1 MTDPMPPKHARA
13 PSAGAPRFARLLGA
27 LLAPVDGAWLAAF
40 RVLFGLAMCVSML
53 RFIAYG
59 WIDEFFVAPAFHF
72 KYWGFAWVEAIPAP
86 QLHALFWVM
95 AALAL
100 GIALGLCFRLCA
112 AAFALGFAYLQLIDV
127 ATYLN
132 HYYLAT
138 LLAVLLALSPAHRI
152 ASLDALLRPR
162 LATGGIAPALRG
174 GAMSIGVAPALRG
187 GAMPMSA
194 VQAGWL
200 YLFRFQIGVV
210 YTFAGL
216 AKAQSDWLI
225 HAQPLRIWLGSKTG
239 MPLLGPLFTL
249 EWTALVMSWAGFLFD
264 TGIVWL
270 LLWRRTRP
278 FAYALVIAFHTLTG
292 TLFPIGM
299 FPVIMVL
306 GALVFFSPGWPRKW
320 IGAARRLAGLPARV
334 DVSTPVAPREI
345 APQRGH
351 LLIAAIAIAYC
362 AFHVAMPLRHLAYSG
377 SVLWHEQGMRWSWR
391 VMVREKNGSIT
402 YVVRDKRSG
411 KQWHVS
417 PRRYLTRLQERE
429 MSGQP
434 DLILQ
439 LAHHIRREF
448 ELRAEG
454 PVEVRVEAFVSL
466 NGRRIRRL
474 IDPDV
479 DLAAIRDG
487 VVPAAWITASPDDP
501 PPHIQ
506 PI

>member
-1 MTDPMPPKHARA
+1 MTDAVSAPEPAQRGAAGFAARA
-13 PSAGAPRFARLLGA
+13 YAA
-27 LLAPVDGAWLAAF
+27 LIAPVDGAWLAAF
-40 RVLFGLAMCVSML
+40 RILFGLAMCVSML

-59 WIDEFFVAPAFHF
+59 WIDRFFVAPGFHF
-72 KYWGFAWVEAIPAP
+72 KYWGFAWVQPLPSP

-100 GIALGLCFRLCA
+100 GIALGFCFRLCA
-112 AAFALGFAYLQLIDV
+112 FAFTVGFAYLQLLDV

-132 HYYLAT
+132 HYYLAN
-138 LLAVLLALSPAHRI
+138 LLALLLALSPAHRV
-152 ASLDALLRPR
+152 ASLDALLRR
-162 LATGGIAPALRG
+162 SLPASTLH
-174 GAMSIGVAPALRG
+174 
-187 GAMPMSA
+187 
-194 VQAGWL
+194 AGWL

-216 AKAQSDWLI
+216 AKAQSDWLL

-239 MPLLGPLFTL
+239 MPLLGPLFEL
-249 EWTALVMSWAGFLFD
+249 PWTATVMSWSGFLFD
-264 TGIVWL
+264 TTIAWL
-270 LLWRRTRP
+270 LLWRKTRP
-278 FAYALVIAFHTLTG
+278 FAFALVLVFHALTRS
-292 TLFPIGM
+292 LFPIGM

-306 GALVFFSPGWPRKW
+306 GALVFFSPGWPRTL
-320 IGAARRLAGLPARV
+320 IAGARRALIGIVPALRGGAM
-334 DVSTPVAPREI
+334 SKGARPRALEGPP
-345 APQRGH
+345 AAVTARPALRARPPRAH
-351 LLIAAIAIAYC
+351 VFAIAAALVYC
-362 AFHVAMPLRHLAYSG
+362 AAHVAMPLRHFVYGG

-402 YVVRDKRSG
+402 FLVRDKRTG
-411 KQWHVS
+411 KEWHVS

-439 LAHHIRREF
+439 LAHHIEREF
-448 ELRAEG
+448 TLRAGG
-454 PVEVRVEAFVSL
+454 PVEVRVQALVSL
-466 NGRRIRRL
+466 NGRRIRHL
-474 IDPDV
+474 IDPAI

-487 VVPAAWITASPDDP
+487 VAPAQWITASPDEA

>member
-1 MTDPMPPKHARA
+1 MTDAV
-13 PSAGAPRFARLLGA
+13 PSPRGSAASSHSPWRARLLD
-27 LLAPVDGAWLAAF
+27 LSLARVDGAWLAAF
-40 RVLFGLAMCVSML
+40 RVLFGLAMCVSMV

-59 WIDEFFVAPAFHF
+59 WIDEFFLKPAFHF
-72 KYWGFAWVEAIPAP
+72 KYWGFAWVEPLPAP
-86 QLHALFWVM
+86 QLHALFWVL
-95 AALAL
+95 AALAF
-100 GIALGLCFRLCA
+100 GIALGLCFRACA
-112 AAFALGFAYLQLIDV
+112 AAFAIGLAYLQLIDV

-132 HYYLAT
+132 HYYLAN
-138 LLAVLLALSPAHRI
+138 LLAVLLALSPAHRL

-162 LATGGIAPALRG
+162 LRTHAIA
-174 GAMSIGVAPALRG
+174 
-187 GAMPMSA
+187 
-194 VQAGWL
+194 AGWL

-216 AKAQSDWLI
+216 AKANGDWLI

-239 MPLLGPLFTL
+239 MPLLGPLFGL

-278 FAYALVIAFHTLTG
+278 FAFALVVAFHVLTRA
-292 TLFPIGM
+292 LFPIGM

-306 GALVFFSPGWPRKW
+306 SALVFFSPTWPRTLL
-320 IGAARRLAGLPARV
+320 ALAGRF
-334 DVSTPVAPREI
+334 SGIRPRI
-345 APQRGH
+345 APEFLASQDAAPKPRRVH
-351 LLIAAIAIAYC
+351 RLILAVAMAYC
-362 AFHVAMPLRHLAYSG
+362 VLHVALPLRHLAYGG

-439 LAHHIRREF
+439 LAQHIRAEF
-448 ELRAEG
+448 EQRARG

-466 NGRRIRRL
+466 NGRRMRRL
-474 IDPDV
+474 IDPAV
-479 DLAAIRDG
+479 DLASIRDG
-487 VVPAAWITASPDDP
+487 VVPARWITASPDEA